1 MHWRR
6 YSYISIPVVLSLWL
20 LICCLDKTLF
30 AKWECL
36 YGNWKANT
44 RLFCELNQVLI
55 EVPYVLVQ
63 ATLYG
68 LITYSMLQFQWT
80 AAKFFWY
87 FYILFISLLIYTFY
101 GMMMVAITPNFILAS
116 IVSAF
121 FYTLFNLFTGF
132 LIPRPVS
139 TPGSLLQNLFA

>member
-1 MHWRR
+1 
-6 YSYISIPVVLSLWL
+6 V
-20 LICCLDKTLF
+20 K
-30 AKWECL
+30 
-36 YGNWKANT
+36 
-44 RLFCELNQVLI
+44 QVLI
-55 EVPYVLVQ
+55 EFPYVFVQ
-63 ATLYG
+63 ATVYG
-68 LITYSMLQFQWT
+68 LITYAMLQFEWT

-139 TPGSLLQNLFA
+139 SPPLAKPIYRY